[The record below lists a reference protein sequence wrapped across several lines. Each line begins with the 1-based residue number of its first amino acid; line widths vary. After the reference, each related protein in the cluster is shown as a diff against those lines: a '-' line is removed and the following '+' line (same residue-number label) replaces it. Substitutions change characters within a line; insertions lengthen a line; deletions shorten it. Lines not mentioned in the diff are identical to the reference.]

1 MQLGLLQVVPLK
13 TKSMYPGGPQ
23 AYLCHVFSFMMTWD
37 QESFIG
43 IKSPSELIPL

>member
-23 AYLCHVFSFMMTWD
+23 AYLWNYEEVLEISMDLVWV
-37 QESFIG
+37 IW
-43 IKSPSELIPL
+43 